1 MRSATIDLPG
11 ELPVSDDYSKSL
23 PQDPV
28 QPMLHR
34 PGRRG
39 PSRLRRIL
47 ALVAFIA
54 VMLLM
59 AEMLRMGAR
68 PHPHGVT
75 SPPPATQ
82 APR

>member
-1 MRSATIDLPG
+1 MRSAPIDLPG
-11 ELPVSDDYSKSL
+11 EPSVSDDYSKSL

-28 QPMLHR
+28 QPVPRR
-34 PGRRG
+34 PGRPG
-39 PSRLRRIL
+39 SSRLRRIL

-68 PHPHGVT
+68 PHPHGLN